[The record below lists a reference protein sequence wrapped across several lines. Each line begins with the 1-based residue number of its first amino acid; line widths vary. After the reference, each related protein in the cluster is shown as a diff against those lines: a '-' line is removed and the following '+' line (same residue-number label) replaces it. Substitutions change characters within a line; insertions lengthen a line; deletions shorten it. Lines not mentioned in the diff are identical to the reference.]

1 MLLNARQ
8 LESGATLEYDVCIVG
23 AGPAGIT
30 LAMELQRPGIR
41 ILVLEAGKASGA
53 GASRDLYRGSMS
65 SPSIHPP
72 LDRAR
77 ARELGGT
84 SSLWGGRC
92 IPFDPIDFEKRD
104 YVPHSGWPIARSDLD
119 RYYERAHAY
128 CDCGEFVYDVADAL
142 PDAPPHMI
150 SGLAD
155 AALVT
160 SKLERWS
167 PPTHFGRKFRADI
180 ERSADIA
187 LLTRAVALRLRLK
200 PEGNAVDCVEATTLQ
215 GKPFRIKARYVVVAG
230 GGMESTRLLLVSNDV
245 QRAGIGNHSGWLG
258 RAYMSHFDGVVARV
272 VLEGNR
278 DVIFGYELDR
288 SGVYCRRRLWL
299 SEAAQREHGLLNF
312 YAVLDRPLLDDPD
325 HGNALFSA
333 AYLLKLLLRRP
344 VNAAH
349 ARGKYALYWGHIRNV
364 LTGAP
369 RAVSILPRFGR
380 SRFLHHRRIPSLLV
394 RPRSNVYHLYFHAEQ
409 APDRSCRLSLSDALD
424 AFGVPRLHLEF
435 RLGANDIDSVYR
447 THRLIDRGLRAQGCG
462 RLEFERADPVAHIAE
477 SQAVAG
483 HHLGTTRMAQTPAE
497 GVVDSDC
504 RVFGVA
510 NLFVASG
517 SVFATSSHANPTLT
531 VVALSIRLAEH
542 LRRKLDSRP

>member
-1 MLLNARQ
+1 VLLSARQ

-30 LAMELQRPGIR
+30 LAMELQRPGMR
-41 ILVLEAGKASGA
+41 VLLLEAGKVSGA
-53 GASRDLYRGSMS
+53 GASRDLYRGSVS
-65 SPSIHPP
+65 SPATHPP
-72 LDRAR
+72 LDRGRAR
-77 ARELGGT
+77 ALGGT

-92 IPFDPIDFEKRD
+92 IPFDAIDFEKRD
-104 YVPHSGWPIARSDLD
+104 YVPHSGWPIQRADLD

-128 CDCGEFVYDVADAL
+128 CDCGDFVYDVACAL
-142 PDAPPHMI
+142 PDAPRSLI

-180 ERSADIA
+180 ARSAGVS
-187 LLTRAVALRLRLK
+187 LLTRALALRLRLNA
-200 PEGNAVDCVEATTLQ
+200 EGTAVDHVEATTLK
-215 GKPFRIKARYVVVAG
+215 GKPFRIRSKYYVVAG

-278 DVIFGYELDR
+278 DVVFGYELDR
-288 SGVYCRRRLWL
+288 TGVYCRRRLWL
-299 SEAAQREHGLLNF
+299 SEAAQRSHGLLNF
-312 YAVLDRPLLDDPD
+312 YAVLDRPLLDDPG
-325 HGNALFSA
+325 HGDALFSA

-344 VNAAH
+344 ANPTYPH
-349 ARGKYALYWGHIRNV
+349 GKYALYWAHLRNV

-380 SRFLHHRRIPSLLV
+380 RRFLHQRRIPSLLV

-409 APDRSCRLSLSDALD
+409 APDPSCRLRLSDARD
-424 AFGVPRLHLEF
+424 AFGIPRLHLEF
-435 RLGANDIDSVYR
+435 RLGSNDVDSVYR
-447 THRLIDRGLRAQGCG
+447 SHQLIDRELRAQGCG
-462 RLEFERADPVAHIAE
+462 RLEFERAHPVAHIAE

-483 HHLGTTRMAQTPAE
+483 HHLGTTRMAQAPAE
-497 GVVDSDC
+497 GVVDANC
-504 RVFGVA
+504 RVFGVG

-517 SVFATSSHANPTLT
+517 SVFPTCSHANPTLT
-531 VVALSIRLAEH
+531 VVALSVRLAEH
-542 LRRKLDSRP
+542 LRRKLDLSQ